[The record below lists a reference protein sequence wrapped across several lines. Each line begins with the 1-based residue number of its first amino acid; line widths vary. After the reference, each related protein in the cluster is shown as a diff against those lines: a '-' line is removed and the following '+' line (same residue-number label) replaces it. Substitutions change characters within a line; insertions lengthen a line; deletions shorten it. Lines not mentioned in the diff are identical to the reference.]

1 MNWIVFIAGLVG
13 VFTTFGHFTRGVK
26 QYLTPMLEAQIDQ
39 APKQVMHSAFHC
51 VSVFLLL
58 STAALLAIGVGAFD
72 EEETQ
77 LLVRFIATSYTLFA
91 VWQIA
96 IAVTSQIRRGI
107 FKLSQWTFFILIAI
121 IAILAWIGA

>member
-13 VFTTFGHFTRGVK
+13 VFTTFGHFTMGTK

-39 APKQVMHSAFHC
+39 VPKQVMHSAFHC

-58 STAALLAIGVGAFD
+58 STVTLLAIGVGAFD

-77 LLVRFIATSYTLFA
+77 LLVRFIAANYTLFA

-96 IAVTSQIRRGI
+96 IAVTSQIRNGM
-107 FKLSQWTFFILIAI
+107 FKMPQWIFFIL

>member
-1 MNWIVFIAGLVG
+1 M
-13 VFTTFGHFTRGVK
+13 GVK

-39 APKQVMHSAFHC
+39 IPKQVMHSAFHC

-72 EEETQ
+72 EEGTQ
-77 LLVRFIATSYTLFA
+77 MLVRFIGTNYALFA
-91 VWQIA
+91 VGHIA
-96 IAVTSQIRRGI
+96 IAVTSQIRNEM
-107 FKLSQWTFFILIAI
+107 FKMFQWAFFIL

>member
-13 VFTTFGHFTRGVK
+13 AFTTFGHFTMGVK

-39 APKQVMHSAFHC
+39 VPKQVMHSAFHC

-77 LLVRFIATSYTLFA
+77 LLVRFIAANYTLFA

-96 IAVTSQIRRGI
+96 IAVTSQIRNGM
-107 FKLSQWTFFILIAI
+107 FKMLQWTFFILIAI
-121 IAILAWIGA
+121 LAWIGA